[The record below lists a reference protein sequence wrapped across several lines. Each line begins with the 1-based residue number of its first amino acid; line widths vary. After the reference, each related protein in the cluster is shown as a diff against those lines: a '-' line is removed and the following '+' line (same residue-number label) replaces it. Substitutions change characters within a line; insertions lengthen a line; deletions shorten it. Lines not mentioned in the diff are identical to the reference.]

1 MELKSSQGISLKGL
15 ESRTEER
22 LCVSVRECEGERER
36 ERFLV
41 EKKASSEK
49 YFGANVLCL
58 QKLLPKRSEHLGFV
72 LVSLQLRGFRVAEVT
87 DLEARYF
94 VITGNY

>member
-36 ERFLV
+36 EIFSQ
-41 EKKASSEK
+41 KKASSEK

-94 VITGNY
+94 VITGIL

>member
-1 MELKSSQGISLKGL
+1 M
-15 ESRTEER
+15 
-22 LCVSVRECEGERER
+22 CECERVRGRKRERER
-36 ERFLV
+36 EIFSQ
-41 EKKASSEK
+41 KKASSEK

-94 VITGNY
+94 VITGILYGI